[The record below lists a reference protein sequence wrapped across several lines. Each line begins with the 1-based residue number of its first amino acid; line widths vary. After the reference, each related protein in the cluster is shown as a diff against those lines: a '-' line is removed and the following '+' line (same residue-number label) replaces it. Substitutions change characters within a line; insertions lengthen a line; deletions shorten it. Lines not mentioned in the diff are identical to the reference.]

1 MGRNYL
7 GKGWLREWR
16 KSVPAIRRSV
26 EHRKSRTKAIAA
38 GSLRARRGVVYGG
51 LERPS

>member
-1 MGRNYL
+1 MGRNYV
-7 GKGWLREWR
+7 GKGWLGEWG
-16 KSVPAIRRSV
+16 KSIPDIRRSV
-26 EHRKSRTKAIAA
+26 EHGKSRTKAIAA